1 MRKLNQNQKDK
12 IVKDYG
18 RVGFIIVMNTEKYG
32 NEKNILEEDID
43 NAYDIMIQQAE

>member
-18 RVGFIIVMNTEKYG
+18 RVGFIIILNVEKYG
-32 NEKNILEEDID
+32 KETETLKNDIEL
-43 NAYDIMIQQAE
+43 AYDIMLEQAQ

>member
-18 RVGFIIVMNTEKYG
+18 RIGFIIILNTEKYG
-32 NEKNILEEDID
+32 KENNPLENDID
-43 NAYDIMIQQAE
+43 NAYEIMIEQAQ